1 MRWFGFGA
9 WWLQSERPPQD
20 VSTIPNT
27 TVTQIRFFQ
36 ETCSLVFRKSVVP
49 PVSHANQSENLEE
62 PEEDSHPIED
72 PEVALQRSR
81 HGRTLKPR
89 RDPDFDYSGSFLDSG
104 PPLNSSNLHG
114 FDTSFALLSVALISH
129 ANTDSSPLIV
139 QCSAFP
145 RLRKQLREAGERLFY
160 VEMDQQVFEK
170 I

>member
-89 RDPDFDYSGSFLDSG
+89 RDPILTIVVHFLIRAHR
-104 PPLNSSNLHG
+104 LTQVIYMVLILH
-114 FDTSFALLSVALISH
+114 LLSYLLRS
-129 ANTDSSPLIV
+129 
-139 QCSAFP
+139 FP
-145 RLRKQLREAGERLFY
+145 TLTRIRRL
-160 VEMDQQVFEK
+160 
-170 I
+170 